1 MLHLKVQ
8 KRVCKTLHTVLQWKA
23 FFAFQFYTKITLNFY
38 TTSGYDGCYIYSMPQ
53 PPNHHYEAQTLMN
66 LIHHP
71 IQSYCKPKIWP
82 SPSLFNK
89 LWIIRLKFRPLP
101 TCLAQATFKHQT
113 FRKKHGF
120 HILRLNILPTTLE
133 K

>member
-1 MLHLKVQ
+1 MKF
-8 KRVCKTLHTVLQWKA
+8 TLLSVALFSQLP
-23 FFAFQFYTKITLNFY
+23 FFAFQFYTYVNFY